1 MQPGAHRHQPR
12 VRRTVDDLR
21 EKAKQS
27 QAKYRERQK
36 QAAPLYAAAPAPP
49 RTMPIS
55 CIPLFPAFPVV
66 VNLGMWQIP
75 PTMFS
80 PHLATPLSHHPVA
93 LEEIANLYDLA
104 MVDVSAPAHMEVATT
119 VEASRTSARGV
130 IAEDA
135 DASKAMEPSEEAV
148 STGVVPLVD
157 GAGRE
162 HAGLHSA
169 SPSAPPAPLAHR
181 TDEFEA
187 GEAAEGLDYYAEPA
201 GDGASKVDDEESFVE
216 QADSMVCDEAD
227 DHSAAELK
235 FDTPPRLSKE
245 NVCLLE
251 QLMAEARLAV
261 EALRTSSN
269 TEPVGE
275 AAAAEPVGE
284 AAEKAAPEV
293 VAEAHDP
300 TSTLTAE
307 GDGDGGGGFET
318 RDVTLDRF
326 QPRLQL
332 LDGGSRLVA
341 TRHDGKPLY
350 PSTEAAAAMAE
361 VARFV
366 EAEAEAEAA
375 EAVRLVAAA
384 AEVERLAVAAEAA
397 RLAAVVEEARV
408 MMGHLAAGAIQ
419 EMLQQPM
426 PAPTAI
432 DWQAEMLK
440 CIAEGKL
447 PKTAK
452 NLIPYSIVRSTA
464 KMGMKD
470 PIIFAATPQ
479 ALGSLGVPSTL
490 PDRRAALQILR
501 TLGEYICLVDPAHV
515 HKFQYHPGLYM
526 SKRRCMSG
534 SNKPQ
539 RANWFVIAESSVEA
553 FKAAATHNK
562 LDMMTIALSVA
573 KMDKARRS
581 AEPKS
586 ELAADEEVD
595 SAGSKRAK
603 LDGACANLDAE
614 VEMQD
619 VHAAALSEEIS
630 RLLQQLQAVEAKLL
644 ASEKAREA
652 AELGIERGPLV

>member
-1 MQPGAHRHQPR
+1 MCPGSRCLFFSNFEFAVIPFTVLYCTLQGYE
-12 VRRTVDDLR
+12 RTTWDVADD
-21 EKAKQS
+21 
-27 QAKYRERQK
+27 
-36 QAAPLYAAAPAPP
+36 PAPA
-49 RTMPIS
+49 R
-55 CIPLFPAFPVV
+55 
-66 VNLGMWQIP
+66 
-75 PTMFS
+75 
-80 PHLATPLSHHPVA
+80 
-93 LEEIANLYDLA
+93 
-104 MVDVSAPAHMEVATT
+104 
-119 VEASRTSARGV
+119 
-130 IAEDA
+130 
-135 DASKAMEPSEEAV
+135 
-148 STGVVPLVD
+148 
-157 GAGRE
+157 
-162 HAGLHSA
+162 
-169 SPSAPPAPLAHR
+169 
-181 TDEFEA
+181 
-187 GEAAEGLDYYAEPA
+187 
-201 GDGASKVDDEESFVE
+201 
-216 QADSMVCDEAD
+216 
-227 DHSAAELK
+227 AAELG
-235 FDTPPRLSKE
+235 DPTPRTWAADLGDPTPRTW
-245 NVCLLE
+245 
-251 QLMAEARLAV
+251 ARLAIMSRSV
-261 EALRTSSN
+261 LGQPPSFEHVGKLSSINANYRVTFSEASGKVNFWVAPATSPLP
-269 TEPVGE
+269 EMPVQVAWKSLTQEEFSRLPLAIERCGNRCTTLDLTKLKSCHQIIDD
-275 AAAAEPVGE
+275 AVQSMGRPRPHRAEPVGE

-332 LDGGSRLVA
+332 LDSGSRLVA

-375 EAVRLVAAA
+375 EAVRLAAAA

-408 MMGHLAAGAIQ
+408 MMGHLAAGEIQ
-419 EMLQQPM
+419 EMLHQPT

-452 NLIPYSIVRSTA
+452 NLIPYSIMRSTA

-652 AELGIERGPLV
+652 AELGIERGLPSPGVNVHTRAGIEQGLPFTAGGGDVFTAGGGDVFKEVGSASSAPDASGQVTMRQRASLMTSDDL

>member
-1 MQPGAHRHQPR
+1 
-12 VRRTVDDLR
+12 
-21 EKAKQS
+21 
-27 QAKYRERQK
+27 
-36 QAAPLYAAAPAPP
+36 
-49 RTMPIS
+49 MPVQVS
-55 CIPLFPAFPVV
+55 WKSLT
-66 VNLGMWQIP
+66 QEE
-75 PTMFS
+75 FS
-80 PHLATPLSHHPVA
+80 RL
-93 LEEIANLYDLA
+93 
-104 MVDVSAPAHMEVATT
+104 
-119 VEASRTSARGV
+119 
-130 IAEDA
+130 
-135 DASKAMEPSEEAV
+135 
-148 STGVVPLVD
+148 
-157 GAGRE
+157 
-162 HAGLHSA
+162 
-169 SPSAPPAPLAHR
+169 PLAIER
-181 TDEFEA
+181 CGNRCTT
-187 GEAAEGLDYYAEPA
+187 LDLTKLK
-201 GDGASKVDDEESFVE
+201 SCHQIIDDAV
-216 QADSMVCDEAD
+216 QSMGR
-227 DHSAAELK
+227 
-235 FDTPPRLSKE
+235 PRP
-245 NVCLLE
+245 
-251 QLMAEARLAV
+251 R
-261 EALRTSSN
+261 R
-269 TEPVGE
+269 
-275 AAAAEPVGE
+275 AEPVGE

-318 RDVTLDRF
+318 RDVTFDRF

-366 EAEAEAEAA
+366 EAEAEVEAA
-375 EAVRLVAAA
+375 EAVRLAAAA
-384 AEVERLAVAAEAA
+384 AEVERL
-397 RLAAVVEEARV
+397 AVVEEARV

-419 EMLQQPM
+419 EMLHQPT

-652 AELGIERGPLV
+652 AELGIERGLPSPGVNVHTRAGIEQGLPFTAGGGDVFTAGGGDVFTAGGGDVFTAGGGDVFKEVGSASSAPDASGQVTMRQRASLMTSDDL